1 MGESAALETMSKDEL
16 PAEAA
21 DPFSESQND
30 LNRAIEE
37 LSGID
42 GAGATSTSG
51 TAETSGPNLNV
62 NASDLIWDIPV
73 EINIIMGSASLTV
86 ARLMELEN
94 GEVVELDR
102 RVGEPLDIA
111 VNGRNVAKG
120 EIVLMDND
128 PAKFA
133 IQVTELVGR

>member
-1 MGESAALETMSKDEL
+1 MGESAALEQTSEDDRPIEG
-16 PAEAA
+16 A
-21 DPFSESQND
+21 DSFSESQND

-37 LSGID
+37 LSGLGD
-42 GAGATSTSG
+42 STTPSSFGEAQAVRSDASAT
-51 TAETSGPNLNV
+51 
-62 NASDLIWDIPV
+62 ASDLVWDIPV
-73 EINIIMGSASLTV
+73 EINIVMGTARLTV

-111 VNGRNVAKG
+111 VNGRNIAKG
-120 EIVLMDND
+120 EIVMMDDD
-128 PAKFA
+128 PTKFA